1 MMEWATEVE
10 RDGYGLVHDVCDAD
24 QIGAIL
30 SGLENLNIARS
41 RAGIRHVMS
50 QSAVTNVARSVQ
62 MLTIATSVVGPTA
75 VPFRATLFDKS
86 PESNW
91 LVAWH
96 QDTALPLQ
104 ETRSR
109 GLGTLVDKRR
119 RHLRPRS
126 CASVA
131 AGNCASPAP

>member
-24 QIGAIL
+24 QVGAIL
-30 SGLENLNIARS
+30 SSLENVNIARS

-50 QSAVTNVARSVQ
+50 QSAVANVARSAQ
-62 MLTIATSVVGPTA
+62 MLTIATSVLGPTA

-96 QDTALPLQ
+96 QDRRCRGRRNEKSKVGDRGRQKKASFTLTLP
-104 ETRSR
+104 RKRWSR
-109 GLGTLVDKRR
+109 
-119 RHLRPRS
+119 
-126 CASVA
+126 
-131 AGNCASPAP
+131 